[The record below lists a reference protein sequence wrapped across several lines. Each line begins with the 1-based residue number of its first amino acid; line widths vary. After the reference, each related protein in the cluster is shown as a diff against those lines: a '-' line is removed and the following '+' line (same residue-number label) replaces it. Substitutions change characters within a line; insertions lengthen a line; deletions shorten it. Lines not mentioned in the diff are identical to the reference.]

1 MLVSNTDRSH
11 LEGSWKVQAE
21 MQGQMKVKM
30 TMQNGCTMGQSAPLQ
45 LSLVFHLN
53 LQQQIFVRAENLIKS
68 AGGLISLHC
77 YDLLGGS

>member
-30 TMQNGCTMGQSAPLQ
+30 KMQGQMKVKMTMQTGGMMGQSAPLQ
-45 LSLVFHLN
+45 LSLVFHSQPSTTN
-53 LQQQIFVRAENLIKS
+53 LR
-68 AGGLISLHC
+68 
-77 YDLLGGS
+77 